1 MCNPPKRG
9 QLNKMLTSPAFQG
22 GYLTCFE
29 ANKKYVIDD
38 LDKLVCIRTYTTQ
51 AE

>member
-1 MCNPPKRG
+1 
-9 QLNKMLTSPAFQG
+9 MLTSPAFQG

-38 LDKLVCIRTYTTQ
+38 LDKLAGTAFAPTQ